1 MRERIVNDRR
11 PDEREQQ
18 VRAELDSFGERP
30 GDECDRDDREHAL
43 EHRVQ
48 VERYVCVRER
58 LEAVLTRLLGN
69 ECLFHQFLF
78 LLGIFLI
85 GDFEIEVNIFDFL
98 FGQIADCGRDAEA
111 DEFGAEADE
120 ARTQRLIHHHGL
132 AITAFFHFAG
142 SILLLN
148 WGAADRELDERST
161 EGERVAD
168 DDPLHADEAERDHGV
183 HHRAEDVFATGHT
196 AIKQREARHHEH
208 HECGGDEHPG
218 DVRVLVRIG
227 VGRFGGG
234 ERFDFGVGDVL
245 HRCGCFRRVRFRRF
259 RCILR
264 ERRHRVREQDEG
276 GQ

>member
-1 MRERIVNDRR
+1 MREWIVNDRR

-18 VRAELDSFGERP
+18 VRAELDSLGKRP

-48 VERYVCVRER
+48 VERYVRVRER
-58 LEAVLTRLLGN
+58 LEAVAFGN
-69 ECLFHQFLF
+69 
-78 LLGIFLI
+78 GI
-85 GDFEIEVNIFDFL
+85 GDFLLLFVGRFILGDLHFTVNIVFSDT
-98 FGQIADCGRDAEA
+98 DRGRDTEA
-111 DEFGAEADE
+111 DEFGAEANQ
-120 ARTQRLIHHHGL
+120 ARLHRLAHHDGL
-132 AITAFFHFAG
+132 AITAFFDFARRV
-142 SILLLN
+142 LLLDFDI
-148 WGAADRELDERST
+148 ADRELDQRST

-168 DDPLHADEAERDHGV
+168 DDPLHADEAERDHRV

-208 HECGGDEHPG
+208 HECRSDEHPG
-218 DVRVLVRIG
+218 DVRVLVRG
-227 VGRFGGG
+227 SCGRCRCRD
-234 ERFDFGVGDVL
+234 RFDLGVGDVL
-245 HRCGCFRRVRFRRF
+245 HRCGRFRRVRFRRF